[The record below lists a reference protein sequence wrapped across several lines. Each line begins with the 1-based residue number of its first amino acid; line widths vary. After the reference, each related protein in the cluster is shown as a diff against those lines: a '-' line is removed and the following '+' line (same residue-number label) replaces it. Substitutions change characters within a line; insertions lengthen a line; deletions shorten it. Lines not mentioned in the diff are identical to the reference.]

1 MRLLRFY
8 IGQYRV
14 LRDLDLRF
22 DPQALQSAE
31 KDTNRRYYLDFLV
44 GVNGTGKSTVLQLLG
59 RIFHAVSQSYDAL
72 GNIPFI
78 LEYYLESKQQMVQI
92 ASVDPDAPE
101 RCEMRGAYWVRTAR
115 SLDQNWL
122 SMDLKD
128 AVDTDLLPERVIAHT
143 TGNEA
148 AWLAHTTPYPLEG
161 SSSEAIRDLTP
172 DQVAAGEMPGWEV
185 PDLYNREENRGS
197 PFRLVRQEEA
207 PMVALAGL
215 LRHSIWHSTCERS
228 SPLTEV
234 LNEIKIQ
241 ELAGFSLQF
250 DLSWA
255 SHGERNDIWE
265 RFGQYADR
273 AIRNGGKVLLVFTSE
288 KFSKVLEANT
298 NALSLFEIMA
308 DWYRRDPP
316 LLSGVNLFLK
326 RNEGKDGSRERPPLH
341 TWEWLS
347 DGERSFLARMCLF
360 MLFSE
365 SESLILL
372 DEPEVHFNDFW
383 KRQIVFTLDQILRES
398 EHKNHVLIAS
408 HSSITLSDVNPND
421 ILILERPGLFTEGAK
436 MPTIQT
442 FGAEPGDIMVHV
454 FGAPN
459 AAGEHSVRTVEEW
472 LKEAYDK
479 PPDERREY
487 LRERLR
493 HVSPGYW
500 AYRIRRAMVEVSN
513 DPRGPLA

>member
-8 IGQYRV
+8 IDQYRV
-14 LRDLDLRF
+14 LRALDLRF

-78 LEYYLESKQQMVQI
+78 LEYYLESKQQRVQI

-101 RCEMRGAYWVRTAR
+101 RCEMQGVYFVRTAYD
-115 SLDQNWL
+115 LDQNWL
-122 SMDLKD
+122 TKELKD

-172 DQVAAGEMPGWEV
+172 DQASAGEIPGWEV
-185 PDLYNREENRGS
+185 PDLYDREENRGS
-197 PFRLVRQEEA
+197 PFRLVRRKEA
-207 PMVALAGL
+207 PLVALAGL
-215 LRHSIWHSTCERS
+215 LLHSVRGDS
-228 SPLTEV
+228 SPLKEV
-234 LNEIKIQ
+234 LDEIKLQ
-241 ELAGFSLQF
+241 GLVGFSLQF
-250 DLSWA
+250 DLRWA

-273 AIRNGGKVLLVFTSE
+273 AIRNGGKVLLVFTPE
-288 KFSKVLEANT
+288 KFSKVLKANT
-298 NALSLFEIMA
+298 NALSLFEITA

-326 RNEGKDGSRERPPLH
+326 RNEGNDGSRERPPLH

-383 KRQIVFTLDQILRES
+383 KRRIVFTLDQILGKS
-398 EHKNHVLIAS
+398 KHKNHVLIAT
-408 HSSITLSDVNPND
+408 HSSITLSDVNPSD
-421 ILILERPGLFTEGAK
+421 ILILERPGLFTKEAK
-436 MPTIQT
+436 TPTIQT

-459 AAGEHSVRTVEEW
+459 AAGEHSVRTVEKW
-472 LKEAYDK
+472 LEEAYGK

-487 LRERLR
+487 LQERLR

-500 AYRIRRAMVEVSN
+500 AYRIRRAMVEVS
-513 DPRGPLA
+513 

>member
-8 IGQYRV
+8 IDQYRV
-14 LRDLDLRF
+14 LRALDLRF

-78 LEYYLESKQQMVQI
+78 LEYYLESKQQRVQI

-101 RCEMRGAYWVRTAR
+101 RCEMQGVYFVRTAYD
-115 SLDQNWL
+115 LDQNWL
-122 SMDLKD
+122 TKELKD

-172 DQVAAGEMPGWEV
+172 DQASAGEIPGWEV
-185 PDLYNREENRGS
+185 PDLYDREENRGS
-197 PFRLVRQEEA
+197 PFRLVRRKEA
-207 PMVALAGL
+207 PLVALAGL
-215 LRHSIWHSTCERS
+215 LLHSVRGDS
-228 SPLTEV
+228 SPLKEV
-234 LNEIKIQ
+234 LDEIKLQ
-241 ELAGFSLQF
+241 GLVGFSLQF
-250 DLSWA
+250 DLRWA

-273 AIRNGGKVLLVFTSE
+273 AIRNGGKVLLVFTPE
-288 KFSKVLEANT
+288 KFSKVLKANT
-298 NALSLFEIMA
+298 NALSLFEITA

-326 RNEGKDGSRERPPLH
+326 RNEGNDGSRERPPLH

-383 KRQIVFTLDQILRES
+383 KRRIVFTLDQILGKS
-398 EHKNHVLIAS
+398 KHKNHVLIAT
-408 HSSITLSDVNPND
+408 HSSITLSDVNPSD
-421 ILILERPGLFTEGAK
+421 ILILERPGLFTKEAK
-436 MPTIQT
+436 TPTIQT

-472 LKEAYDK
+472 LKEAYGK

-487 LRERLR
+487 LQERLR

-500 AYRIRRAMVEVSN
+500 AYRIRRAMVEVS
-513 DPRGPLA
+513 